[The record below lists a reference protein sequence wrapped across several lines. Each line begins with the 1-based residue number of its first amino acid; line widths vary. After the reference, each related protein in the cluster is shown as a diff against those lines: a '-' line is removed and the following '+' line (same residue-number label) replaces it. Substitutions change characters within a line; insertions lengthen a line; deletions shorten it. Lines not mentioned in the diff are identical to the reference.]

1 MRRLQSEIAQEL
13 TWCLIEKTK
22 NDSESD
28 VVEQAAADECGRAVS
43 STRILRVSHGRD
55 ARATIFLIMK
65 PDEPVILQVVI
76 DGENRNQGD
85 WLGGHRCHERNPVH
99 RNRRGQ

>member
-28 VVEQAAADECGRAVS
+28 VVEQAAADECGWAIS
-43 STRILRVSHGRD
+43 GTRILRVSHGRG
-55 ARATIFLIMK
+55 ALATIFLIMK
-65 PDEPVILQVVI
+65 PDEPAILQVVI
-76 DGENRNQGD
+76 NCENRHQRD
-85 WLGGHRCHERNPVH
+85 WLGG
-99 RNRRGQ
+99 NRRQQPHPNN

>member
-28 VVEQAAADECGRAVS
+28 VVEQAATDECGWAIS
-43 STRILRVSHGRD
+43 GTRVLRVSHGRD
-55 ARATIFLIMK
+55 VLAPIFLIMK

-76 DGENRNQGD
+76 NRENCHQRD
-85 WLGGHRCHERNPVH
+85 WLGGHRRQQHNPMH
-99 RNRRGQ
+99 RNRRRQ